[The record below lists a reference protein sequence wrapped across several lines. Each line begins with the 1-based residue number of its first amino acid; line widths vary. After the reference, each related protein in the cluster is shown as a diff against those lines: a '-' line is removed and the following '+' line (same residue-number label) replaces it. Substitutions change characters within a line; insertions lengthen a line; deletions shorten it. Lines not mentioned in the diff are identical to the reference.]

1 MVRYCGTG
9 LPISARANH
18 HLHCTHYSFFSFTYT
33 NGATSYT
40 IQYLQECH
48 FAASHCGVASQ
59 CPPHTTPL
67 TLLLHVV
74 ALAYKCNHIS
84 DITPNTH
91 THIHTHQQQLWHI
104 THTHTHHTHTTST
117 SHGTITLT
125 LRAAS
130 PHFSTAAS
138 PWACTCDPNLAFR
151 ALIPL
156 GIRST
161 RLYILVRS
169 VEGCRCFTIWRRQ
182 TTTTTTCKVLT
193 LSCFWVQVNELGH
206 HG

>member
-1 MVRYCGTG
+1 MSFLKLPPPPPPFQSLNRTSARTAMVRYCGTG

-59 CPPHTTPL
+59 CTPHTTPL

-74 ALAYKCNHIS
+74 ALAYMCNHIT

-91 THIHTHQQQLWHI
+91 THTSIHISNNYGTSHTHIHI
-104 THTHTHHTHTTST
+104 THTQPAPAMAP
-117 SHGTITLT
+117 SH
-125 LRAAS
+125 S
-130 PHFSTAAS
+130 H
-138 PWACTCDPNLAFR
+138 
-151 ALIPL
+151 
-156 GIRST
+156 
-161 RLYILVRS
+161 
-169 VEGCRCFTIWRRQ
+169 
-182 TTTTTTCKVLT
+182 
-193 LSCFWVQVNELGH
+193 
-206 HG
+206 